1 LERTAVTEQEQ
12 ASFGNEDAYRG
23 KGCKRRC
30 WEWVHSGAVR
40 RSDSRRGERKG
51 VFVFFAKLR
60 NRRNRVTFSREIVA
74 VGFKILEDKS
84 DFFYLSPYTKLLFGK
99 TGGKLV
105 LD

>member
-1 LERTAVTEQEQ
+1 
-12 ASFGNEDAYRG
+12 
-23 KGCKRRC
+23 
-30 WEWVHSGAVR
+30 
-40 RSDSRRGERKG
+40 
-51 VFVFFAKLR
+51 
-60 NRRNRVTFSREIVA
+60 VA